1 MDLLFCRFIVILFYV
16 ESEQGQTSRVKA
28 KRDMECVIS
37 AALLVRYGLI
47 SAYIRHAAFS
57 L

>member
-1 MDLLFCRFIVILFYV
+1 MDLLFCPFIVILFYV
-16 ESEQGQTSRVKA
+16 ESEQGQTSGVKA
-28 KRDMECVIS
+28 KRDTKCVIT

-47 SAYIRHAAFS
+47 SAYIRPTALF